1 MSWWSMLGRP
11 PAAGAPRRDAARA
24 EDAYERCFPPAA
36 RWLASGQVSAQVTDD
51 ALVITG
57 RCPRCRHGLDDFVS
71 LSEEWVRALSAGKL
85 EEQKQKPPRDVIVET
100 VTACNCDDDH
110 PGRPDGEHGCGALA
124 VLSVKLDAAPIAGGT
139 PQGVSATIAAARQA
153 TARDRSWDEEAA
165 RWDDD
170 VTDRIAATGDR
181 WGATIGAL
189 FGLVG
194 FSLVLSG
201 DQVASAVSSSAA
213 WPWWVLGGV
222 LAAIAGAC
230 LYGWMRVERNE
241 PRDALLAIACAVS
254 ALLSLGVLGW
264 GALRVA
270 TGHGVPVDAGPTF
283 GILAGIAVLFGLSAS
298 GFAGLAA
305 QGSPRWVAYLTGN
318 RMRKERMR
326 SADRMA
332 RNLRR
337 ARIATVVAVGA
348 LVTTLG
354 VLWYAPAQKPGVQQ
368 AVVRTTDGR
377 MLCGALQP
385 YSGAGV
391 AIDPT
396 GSEPR
401 VVVARA
407 EIVQISAVDACPS
420 GS

>member
-1 MSWWSMLGRP
+1 MSWWSTLGRV
-11 PAAGAPRRDAARA
+11 PAAGAPRRDGTGAG
-24 EDAYERCFPPAA
+24 DAYERWFESPD
-36 RWLASGQVSAQVTDD
+36 RWLQPRRISATVSDD
-51 ALVITG
+51 ALVISG
-57 RCPRCRHGLDDFVS
+57 PCPRCGHGLDDFVS
-71 LSEEWVRALSAGKL
+71 LSEEWVRALGAGKL
-85 EEQKQKPPRDVIVET
+85 KEQRRKPPSDVIVET

-110 PGRPDGEHGCGALA
+110 SGRPDGEHGCGALA
-124 VLSVKLDAAPIAGGT
+124 VLRVKLDAERDGRT
-139 PQGVSATIAAARQA
+139 PQGVSASIVAARAA

-165 RWDDD
+165 KWDQA
-170 VTDRIAATGDR
+170 VTERIAETGDR

-230 LYGWMRVERNE
+230 LYGWLRVERNE
-241 PRDALLAIACAVS
+241 PRDALLATVAAVS
-254 ALLSLGVLGW
+254 ALLALGVLGW

-283 GILAGIAVLFGLSAS
+283 GILAGVAVLFGLSAS

-326 SADRMA
+326 SADRSA
-332 RNLRR
+332 RDLRR

-348 LVTTLG
+348 LVATLG

-368 AVVRTTDGR
+368 AIVRTTDGR
-377 MLCGALQP
+377 VICGALQP

-401 VVVARA
+401 VVVPRA
-407 EIVQISAVDACPS
+407 ELVQLSAVAACPK